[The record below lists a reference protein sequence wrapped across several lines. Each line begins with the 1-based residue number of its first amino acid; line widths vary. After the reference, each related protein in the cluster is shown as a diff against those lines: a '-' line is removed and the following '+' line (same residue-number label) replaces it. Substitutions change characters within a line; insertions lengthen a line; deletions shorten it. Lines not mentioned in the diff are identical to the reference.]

1 MRVILRGGG
10 LPIAFETAE
19 RAVLDYV
26 VEYFDPWFEVL
37 TTEHAEWQAVWTV
50 RLEADGAAYAALDRA
65 APPEPKSQ
73 PCFAHDQRV
82 LSLPAWSCAGG
93 TVVRDADRACF
104 LRLRRGMVEIVG
116 LPESRRWRFTLLWVF
131 QELAAMRLRREH
143 LDLHAASVAV
153 DGQGIVI
160 AGPKGAGKTTLSF
173 YLMQGGGHAMIAN
186 DRTFVGG
193 PPYCAVRGMPTAVK
207 ILSPTLARHPQ
218 LCAGLPPVARPYLYS
233 EAELRTAL
241 PSEEPVGSLD
251 TILTPGQ
258 VAARLGATRSRDATL
273 HVVLFPEI
281 CAEVATWSFE
291 QLTRNNAA
299 AGLEGNLYG
308 AIHAT
313 RRETLFEALGD
324 GHSPMPEGVAARVAA
339 DVPAFRLRLGAEA
352 YADDSLHAAVERL
365 ARGRAS

>member
-10 LPIAFETAE
+10 VPIAFETAD

-37 TTEHAEWQAVWTV
+37 GTKQAEWQAVWTV
-50 RLEADGAAYAALDRA
+50 RLEADGAAYAALAGA
-65 APPEPKSQ
+65 APPAPEFQ

-82 LSLPAWSCAGG
+82 LSLPAWSCAGE

-104 LRLRRGMVEIVG
+104 LRLRRGRVEIVG

-143 LDLHAASVAV
+143 LDLHAASVAA
-153 DGQGIVI
+153 DGRGIVI
-160 AGPKGAGKTTLSF
+160 AGAKGAGKTTLSF
-173 YLMQGGGHAMIAN
+173 YLMQGGGNAMIAN

-193 PPYCAVRGMPTAVK
+193 PPNCVVRGMPTAVK
-207 ILSPTLARHPQ
+207 ILAPTLARHPQ
-218 LCAGLPPVARPYLYS
+218 LCEGLPPVARPYLYS
-233 EAELRTAL
+233 EAELLSAL
-241 PSEEPVGSLD
+241 PSKEPVGSVD

-258 VAARLGATRSRDATL
+258 VAARLGANRWCDARL
-273 HVVLFPEI
+273 RVVLFPEI

-291 QLTRNNAA
+291 RLATDDTTAA
-299 AGLEGNLYG
+299 LEGNLYG

-313 RRETLFEALGD
+313 RPETLFEALGD
-324 GHSPMPEGVAARVAA
+324 GHSPMPDGLASRVAV
-339 DVPAFRLRLGAEA
+339 DVPAFRLRLGPDA

-365 ARGRAS
+365 AR